1 MNVYSSLSTTTP
13 SVSRMIAML
22 AYARKFPLRVT
33 CIGQAHYSEDAS
45 SDFCV
50 PRTVVLGEYS
60 SLINAMTFIKGLVRE
75 GHVAIRDDSVISF
88 SPRLFTVR
96 DDEDCLVIAGEVGS
110 QDINWC
116 DPVASDGEARSVIEA
131 ASRLRGQVF
140 RATQSDN
147 HAATHALCF
156 RAAALEGR
164 LVHPDWREQARS
176 AVQFF
181 SEGAR
186 CHA

>member
-1 MNVYSSLSTTTP
+1 MNAFSPVSTTTP

-33 CIGQAHYSEDAS
+33 CLGEARYSEDAS

-50 PRTVVLGEYS
+50 PRTAVLGEYS

-75 GHVAIRDDSVISF
+75 GHVNIRDDSAVGF
-88 SPRLFTVR
+88 SLRLCMVR
-96 DDEDCLVIAGEVGS
+96 DDEGCLVIAGEVGA
-110 QDINWC
+110 QGINWC
-116 DPVASDGEARSVIEA
+116 EPVASDGEARSIIETT
-131 ASRLRGQVF
+131 SRLRGQAF
-140 RATQSDN
+140 KETGANN
-147 HAATHALCF
+147 HATARALCF

-176 AVQFF
+176 AIQYVSKGVQ
-181 SEGAR
+181 